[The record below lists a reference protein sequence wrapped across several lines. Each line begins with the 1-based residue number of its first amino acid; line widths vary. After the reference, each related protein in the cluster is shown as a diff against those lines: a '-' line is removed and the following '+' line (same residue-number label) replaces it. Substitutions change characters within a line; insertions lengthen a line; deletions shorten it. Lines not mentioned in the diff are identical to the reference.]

1 MEAWNPDPAGLAQI
15 LQTLRDSTNIH
26 DKQIQQQ
33 ITMRLNEY
41 QRVPNYIAYLAHIL
55 SSMTMEGEQIR
66 SIAGYILKNNS
77 RLITSATPDA
87 AAYVKAAA
95 LNAFADQSLMLRNAA
110 QQVIIAILGVL
121 EPRNWPEALSML
133 IQALDSPDPI
143 SQEGAFVVLS
153 RACEDYPRKFD
164 VEIQGSRPLDFLI
177 PKWIKLCQHPSAKIR
192 GYAISCL
199 TQFVPIDSEALNV
212 HIDSIIASFFRTAA
226 DTDAVVR
233 RNVCTGLVLLLASRP
248 DKLVPEMHNV
258 AEYMLYSTQDQ
269 NALVSLEACEFWL
282 TFAEDPDLAGA
293 LTPYIPRV
301 APVLLDSMVYS
312 PEDLMWLEGDA
323 EDDHAVPDREEDIKP
338 RHYGGRA
345 HGLEKDNTPGGGGDA
360 NGQASGGGE
369 GDEEEEEEE
378 DYDDDEDMSTE
389 WNLRKCAA
397 AALDV
402 LAVRFNNGLLQPLL
416 PHLKEKLWSPDWKQ
430 RECGILALGALAEG
444 CIDYMEPHLPTLI
457 PFLVNMLGDT
467 KPLVRSITCWTLG
480 RYAGWYSQPQSE
492 EQRTTFFVPI
502 MEGLLRMV
510 LDNNKRVQEAGC
522 SAFATFEE
530 EAGPIL
536 NPYLEPILQN
546 LVLAFD
552 KYQQKNLLILYDAVG
567 TLADAVGSGMQNP
580 ALLQILMRP
589 LEAKWSKLGD
599 DDEDLVPLLE
609 CLTSVTI
616 AAGPAFGN
624 WAPVVYERCYRII
637 HTSLV
642 QYSTWQQNQ
651 ELDEPDRSFIIVALD
666 LLSGLVQGLG
676 GQLAPSM
683 DISSPHL
690 LTLVVACLKH
700 PQASVRQSGYALIGD
715 LAMSCFDLLRP
726 HLPSIMPEL
735 INQLDP
741 APKAE
746 FVSASNNAAWSAG
759 EIALHYG
766 KDPDFQQ
773 WVPQLILRLIPILL
787 NPQSPKSLS
796 ENAAVTIGRIGL
808 VQPEAVA
815 PHLESFAVAW
825 CQALV
830 DIKDNEEKD
839 SAFRGFCTLIQANP
853 TGITRDLMWFCHA
866 VVRWQNPSAE
876 LNDMFSKILQA
887 FRQMAGPQWENQM
900 LSFGPTIAERL
911 RTRYNV

>member
-1 MEAWNPDPAGLAQI
+1 METWTPDPTGLAQI

-26 DKQIQQQ
+26 DKQVQQQ

-55 SSMTMEGEQIR
+55 SALTQEGEQIR

-77 RLITSATPDA
+77 RLISAATPEA
-87 AAYVKAAA
+87 AAYVKASAI
-95 LNAFADQSLMLRNAA
+95 NAFTDQSVMLRNAA
-110 QQVIIAILGVL
+110 QQVLIALLGVL
-121 EPRNWPEALSML
+121 EPKNWPEALMML

-143 SQEGAFVVLS
+143 AQEGAFVVLS

-177 PKWIKLCQHPSAKIR
+177 PKWIKLCGHPSAKIR

-199 TQFVPIDSEALNV
+199 TQFVPIESEALNT
-212 HIDSIIASFFRTAA
+212 HIDNIISSFFRTAA
-226 DTDAVVR
+226 DTDPVVR

-248 DKLVPEMHNV
+248 EKLIPEMHNV

-269 NALVSLEACEFWL
+269 NTLVSLEACEFWL
-282 TFAEDPDLAGA
+282 TFAEDPELQGA

-312 PEDLMWLEGDA
+312 PEDLMWLEDDA
-323 EDDHAVPDREEDIKP
+323 DDDSAVPDNKEDIKP
-338 RHYGGRA
+338 HHYGRRA
-345 HGLEKDNTPGGGGDA
+345 HGLEREEGATNP
-360 NGQASGGGE
+360 NGQANAPE
-369 GDEEEEEEE
+369 GADEDEDDVDD

-402 LAVRFNNGLLQPLL
+402 MAVRFGNSLLQPLL

-457 PFLVNMLGDT
+457 PFLVNMLADA

-480 RYAGWYSQPQSE
+480 RYAGWYAQPQTD
-492 EQRTTFFVPI
+492 EQRSMFFIPI
-502 MEGLLRMV
+502 MEGLLRMI

-530 EAGPIL
+530 EAGQAL
-536 NPYLEPILQN
+536 NPFLEPVLQN

-567 TLADAVGSGMQNP
+567 TLADAVGAGMQNP

-589 LEAKWSKLGD
+589 LEQKWSKLGD

-616 AAGPAFGN
+616 AAGPAFLN
-624 WAPVVYERCYRII
+624 WAPIVYERCYRII

-651 ELDEPDRSFIIVALD
+651 DLDEPDRSFVIVALD

-676 GQLAPSM
+676 MQLAPSLN
-683 DISSPHL
+683 SSNPHL

-715 LAMSCFDLLRP
+715 LAMSCFDVLKP
-726 HLPSIMPEL
+726 HLLLIMPEL
-735 INQLDP
+735 IAQLDP
-741 APKAE
+741 APKVE

-766 KDPDFQQ
+766 GDPEFNQ
-773 WVPQLILRLIPILL
+773 WAPQLVLRLIPILM

-808 VQPEAVA
+808 VQPQVVA
-815 PHLESFAVAW
+815 PHLESFAVSW

-839 SAFRGFCTLIQANP
+839 SAFRGFCTLIQTNP
-853 TGITRDLMWFCHA
+853 HGITRDFMWFCHA

-876 LNDMFSKILQA
+876 LNEMFANILQV
-887 FRQMAGPQWENQM
+887 FRQQIFGAQWENQ
-900 LSFGPTIAERL
+900 LLTYGPTIAERL
-911 RTRYNV
+911 RARYNV